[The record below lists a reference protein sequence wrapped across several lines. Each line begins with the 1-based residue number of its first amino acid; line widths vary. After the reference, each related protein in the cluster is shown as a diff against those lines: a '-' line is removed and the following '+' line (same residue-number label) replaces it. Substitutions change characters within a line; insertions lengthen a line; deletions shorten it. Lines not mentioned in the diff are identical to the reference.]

1 MGKELVKS
9 KKPIKLKTSAKLK
22 TPTKPKTTRQKPTRR
37 TQSGSHTPSVS
48 PNLHEQIA
56 TRAYE
61 NYERRIRQGPLDDW
75 LQAEQE
81 ILGQRNRRHADMP
94 HRGGYGNEEQE

>member
-1 MGKELVKS
+1 M
-9 KKPIKLKTSAKLK
+9 KTKR
-22 TPTKPKTTRQKPTRR
+22 PTKSTTTPQRPIRR

-48 PNLHEQIA
+48 ANLHEQIA

-61 NYERRIRQGPLDDW
+61 NYERRVRQGPLDDW

-81 ILGQRNRRHADMP
+81 ILGQRNRRHA
-94 HRGGYGNEEQE
+94 E

>member
-1 MGKELVKS
+1 MEKELVKS
-9 KKPIKLKTSAKLK
+9 KKPVKLKTSA
-22 TPTKPKTTRQKPTRR
+22 KPKTTRQKPAPR

>member
-1 MGKELVKS
+1 VVDDIGKELVKS
-9 KKPIKLKTSAKLK
+9 KKPIKLKTSAK
-22 TPTKPKTTRQKPTRR
+22 PKTTRQRPTRR
-37 TQSGSHTPSVS
+37 TQSVSHTPSVS
-48 PNLHEQIA
+48 TNLHEQIA
-56 TRAYE
+56 TRAYQ

>member
-1 MGKELVKS
+1 VTDLIRDGSHGRELVKS
-9 KKPIKLKTSAKLK
+9 KKPTQS
-22 TPTKPKTTRQKPTRR
+22 KTTRQRPARR
-37 TQSGSHTPSVS
+37 TKSGAHTPSVS
-48 PNLHEQIA
+48 ATLHEQIA

-81 ILGQRNRRHADMP
+81 VLGQQKTRHADMP
-94 HRGGYGNEEQE
+94 HRGGYANEEQD